1 MVPATRQRL
10 KWSPLL
16 VAGAVAF
23 ASGCSSP
30 TKAIATNVT
39 AISTLTSR
47 AQEGLRAAS
56 TAFIRPDDAPP
67 ATPEEVAAGQRGIKF
82 AQQAVRDIDISA
94 SRIVEALP
102 GVRDNESPWLSTI
115 RMGIYTIALLAT
127 LFGLWYLGVGA
138 LIGRFV
144 GLVAALIPQII
155 PRHIDA
161 QAKLDAE
168 ALRQVRSAAGT
179 ENSPAAVAA
188 ADTLSSNVAIRRTR
202 SSLYEAAFNRHFK
215 GAK

>member
-23 ASGCSSP
+23 ASGCSSS

-82 AQQAVRDIDISA
+82 AQQAVRDIGVSN

-102 GVRDNESPWLSTI
+102 GVRDTEPAI
-115 RMGIYTIALLAT
+115 
-127 LFGLWYLGVGA
+127 FGLIRLGLWTALILVALFASWYLGVGA
-138 LIGRFV
+138 LVGRFV
-144 GLVAALIPQII
+144 RLIASLIPQII
-155 PRHIDA
+155 PRKIEA

-168 ALRQVRSAAGT
+168 TLSTLYR
-179 ENSPAAVAA
+179 EESPAA
-188 ADTLSSNVAIRRTR
+188 DSLSSNVAIRRTQ
-202 SSLYEAAFNRHFK
+202 SPLYEAAFLRHYQGKREK
-215 GAK
+215 GPQ